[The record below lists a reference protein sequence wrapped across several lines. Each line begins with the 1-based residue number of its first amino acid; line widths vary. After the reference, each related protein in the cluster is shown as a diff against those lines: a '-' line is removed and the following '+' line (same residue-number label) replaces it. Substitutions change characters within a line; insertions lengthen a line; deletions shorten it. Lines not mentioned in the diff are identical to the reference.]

1 MGVIRLD
8 PILETFFM
16 GDDTTEMAGKHWRQ
30 NQVSVDHSCYDEC
43 ILSLWGREDFL
54 LLRAM
59 ERPLYMSI
67 EGLQEDISD
76 VRRERESVLPFRR
89 I

>member
-1 MGVIRLD
+1 
-8 PILETFFM
+8 
-16 GDDTTEMAGKHWRQ
+16 
-30 NQVSVDHSCYDEC
+30 
-43 ILSLWGREDFL
+43 
-54 LLRAM
+54 M